1 MPSNSTKKSINRMNS
16 NLLLREQSVTHE
28 LLRPENA
35 LEYQMIELQD
45 FATGLFWGEPR
56 YGHPEGKII
65 YHIREVLDNVDALSL
80 SPADRQT
87 LRLITFVHDTFKY
100 KEHKGTPRDWSRHH
114 GMYARH
120 FATQFTDDEGI
131 LDMIE
136 LHDEAY
142 YCWQLEKL
150 RQNKTAADNRLA
162 YLFSRIGDNLQLYYL
177 FFKCDTRTGDKV
189 QAPVKWF
196 EQTVRGIQVVSLGNA
211 AAYN

>member
-1 MPSNSTKKSINRMNS
+1 MNTT
-16 NLLLREQSVTHE
+16 LRSPQQSLAHT
-28 LLRPENA
+28 LLRPETDLEHQMMA
-35 LEYQMIELQD
+35 LPD
-45 FATGLFWGEPR
+45 FSAGLFWGEPR

-65 YHIREVLDNVDALSL
+65 YHIREVLDNVEALSL
-80 SPADRQT
+80 SPTDRQT
-87 LRLITFVHDTFKY
+87 LRFITFVHDTFKY

-114 GMYARH
+114 GMYARQ
-120 FATQFTDDEGI
+120 FAAQFTNDEGI

-150 RQNKTAADNRLA
+150 RNNKAAADNRLS

-196 EQTVRGIQVVSLGNA
+196 EQTVRGIQIMNFA
-211 AAYN
+211 PKQC